1 MLFALLHV
9 VRTLWGLWQL
19 QLFVKW
25 AVKSIKSLRAL
36 GIEYELNTGAR
47 TGYDGKKQTQ
57 NGEEREQETTNI
69 GTTQEPGNTDDKEKV
84 HSVAEIVDELWVSDE
99 LIENRVSHGNA
110 RCYIVFDKIE
120 FRIDPKRRNVFRQRI
135 VLLLQALSIPFRY
148 VYGIVQKWL
157 GNGSIPCFV
166 QVPHEPE
173 DVWLRWCVAFAA
185 QGLNKW
191 ITEFTVA
198 PEVDDEDGA
207 INNLERYERR
217 REHLAGRVL
226 ATAGIQLWLGS
237 CLPLGEGKSL
247 LSKEDLLRRAMTSGR
262 GMPFDAV
269 QRNAVLRPGKGYK
282 AYERKLNRLIN
293 GIPVEFEEQVEELDI
308 ERVEWLA
315 ILLYIGEERI
325 GNGSASRDSRRSEE
339 YEKLEHDDLA
349 IENMRAQLGMGNR
362 TSGVDAAER
371 RNASIC
377 GFTMPERYFHEV
389 SKENRLVTKVGDL
402 VDCWLA
408 LIAGVQ
414 MQFLVSKDEE
424 WLGRCLG
431 QVEHDQETVVSVE
444 GVEMGGM
451 EKRGSSLFMRHVRIE
466 EAMQAFQFG
475 VVGQEFEQLEQTL
488 TFMGYSL
495 ESVRTRLGRWV
506 KANTDSQS
514 GAWRPLMFQ
523 AGELISGWTEVGRVS
538 NDVSRTLRQREGN
551 AVLRDRAVQCRVVW
565 ELQCVLRERVS
576 GMEGSPSSMVAVALC
591 MVSFPSLVVMNTE
604 EASEE
609 ISDTD
614 VRSSEAGGV
623 AISENRDSVSVSFG
637 NEQRGRDA
645 EEERKKR
652 SEEMFVIVPIC
663 GPQRMRLQV
672 QVGDDDDWSNR
683 SGAGDRGCKV
693 RVRLCRGAASR
704 DERFEWGWW
713 REAALGR
720 MEGLRRWQKNHGMCS
735 PDLHAGHRNMTSG
748 IVCVKPRAH
757 KTGTE
762 VEMWSGWEPFRSQQ
776 CRFELEGD
784 KVLAKFEVSMRH
796 GDLVVT
802 KKNIATSHTQAVG
815 ERRFTMYE
823 DNDREALQDGC
834 LIVGEALVDK
844 SPGCLSSVRAG
855 VYEDE
860 EFAKNLPAK
869 GENVIGEEL
878 GQVRRDIFLLKVA
891 ALEHGD
897 MNALQRCVK
906 LLTDSSEEITEHMI
920 LTNRRRAGE
929 LVLAFFHSV
938 FVSRKG
944 SGGVKGGGREFEAL
958 FSLLQ
963 ELVEKSAFDNYVVD
977 VVLDF
982 LKCAV
987 DLRIP
992 EDVRSCLIWMRRLIA
1007 RSLRLDKLDCLCR
1020 SFEEI
1025 LGAERGQRV
1034 AIHRKQLF
1042 FTDSEVT
1049 EYDVRTVNILEKA
1062 LLERQ
1067 IEEHDDVPAMNKLGL
1082 MVHNGAEG
1090 VEADVV
1096 RAMELYELAISK
1108 GDDGSAMNNLGCLLE
1123 KGGEGVGKD
1132 AVRAKELLERAI
1144 NEHDHVEAMNNLGL
1158 VVEEGAEG
1166 VEADVVR
1173 AMELYELAISKGDD
1187 GSAMCNLGC
1196 LLETGG
1202 EGVEKDAVRAKE
1214 LLERA
1219 INEHDFVPAM
1229 NSLGVM
1235 VEEGAERV
1243 EADAVRAM
1251 ELYELA
1257 ISKGRN
1263 GIAMYNLG
1271 ILLRGGAEG
1280 LDCNLVRAAEL
1291 FEMAIEEGN
1300 NTDAMVE
1307 LGNLLRDGAEGVQR
1321 DTDRACRLY
1330 ERAIKEDNHS
1340 EAVENLAALRDVT
1353 EDGD

>member
-1 MLFALLHV
+1 
-9 VRTLWGLWQL
+9 
-19 QLFVKW
+19 
-25 AVKSIKSLRAL
+25 
-36 GIEYELNTGAR
+36 
-47 TGYDGKKQTQ
+47 
-57 NGEEREQETTNI
+57 
-69 GTTQEPGNTDDKEKV
+69 
-84 HSVAEIVDELWVSDE
+84 
-99 LIENRVSHGNA
+99 
-110 RCYIVFDKIE
+110 
-120 FRIDPKRRNVFRQRI
+120 
-135 VLLLQALSIPFRY
+135 
-148 VYGIVQKWL
+148 
-157 GNGSIPCFV
+157 
-166 QVPHEPE
+166 
-173 DVWLRWCVAFAA
+173 
-185 QGLNKW
+185 
-191 ITEFTVA
+191 
-198 PEVDDEDGA
+198 
-207 INNLERYERR
+207 
-217 REHLAGRVL
+217 
-226 ATAGIQLWLGS
+226 
-237 CLPLGEGKSL
+237 
-247 LSKEDLLRRAMTSGR
+247 
-262 GMPFDAV
+262 
-269 QRNAVLRPGKGYK
+269 
-282 AYERKLNRLIN
+282 
-293 GIPVEFEEQVEELDI
+293 
-308 ERVEWLA
+308 
-315 ILLYIGEERI
+315 
-325 GNGSASRDSRRSEE
+325 
-339 YEKLEHDDLA
+339 
-349 IENMRAQLGMGNR
+349 
-362 TSGVDAAER
+362 
-371 RNASIC
+371 
-377 GFTMPERYFHEV
+377 
-389 SKENRLVTKVGDL
+389 
-402 VDCWLA
+402 
-408 LIAGVQ
+408 
-414 MQFLVSKDEE
+414 MQFLVSKDGG
-424 WLGRCLG
+424 WLRRCLG
-431 QVEHDQETVVSVE
+431 QVEHDQETVVSGE

-451 EKRGSSLFMRHVRIE
+451 EKRGSGLFMRYVRIE

-551 AVLRDRAVQCRVVW
+551 AVLGDRAVQCRVVW

-591 MVSFPSLVVMNTE
+591 MVSFPSLVVMKTE
-604 EASEE
+604 ETSEKMGA
-609 ISDTD
+609 TD

-683 SGAGDRGCKV
+683 GGAGDRGFKV
-693 RVRLCRGAASR
+693 RVRLCRGATSR

-735 PDLHAGHRNMTSG
+735 PDLHAGHRNMTSD
-748 IVCVKPRAH
+748 IVSVKPRAD

-796 GDLVVT
+796 HDLVVT
-802 KKNIATSHTQAVG
+802 KKNITTLYTQAVG
-815 ERRFTMYE
+815 ERSFTVYE

-834 LIVGEALVDK
+834 LIVGEALDDK

-855 VYEDE
+855 AYEDE

-869 GENVIGEEL
+869 GENVIEEEL
-878 GQVRRDIFLLKVA
+878 GQVQRDIFLLKVA

-897 MNALQRCVK
+897 MNALQRCVE

-944 SGGVKGGGREFEAL
+944 SCGVKGGGREFEAL
-958 FSLLQ
+958 FSLMQ

-977 VVLDF
+977 VVLEF

-987 DLRIP
+987 DMSIP
-992 EDVRSCLIWMRRLIA
+992 EDVRSCLVWMRRLIA
-1007 RSLRLDKLDCLCR
+1007 RSLRLDKLDFLCR

-1025 LGAERGQRV
+1025 IRAERGQGV
-1034 AIHRKQLF
+1034 AIRRKQFF

-1049 EYDVRTVNILEKA
+1049 EYDVCTVNILEKT
-1062 LLERQ
+1062 LLERE
-1067 IEEHDDVPAMNKLGL
+1067 IEEHDDVWAMNTLGL

-1123 KGGEGVGKD
+1123 KGGEGV
-1132 AVRAKELLERAI
+1132 
-1144 NEHDHVEAMNNLGL
+1144 
-1158 VVEEGAEG
+1158 
-1166 VEADVVR
+1166 
-1173 AMELYELAISKGDD
+1173 
-1187 GSAMCNLGC
+1187 
-1196 LLETGG
+1196 
-1202 EGVEKDAVRAKE
+1202 EKDAVRAKE
-1214 LLERA
+1214 LFERA

-1229 NSLGVM
+1229 NKLGLM
-1235 VEEGAERV
+1235 VEEGADGV

-1271 ILLRGGAEG
+1271 ILLRDGAEG
-1280 LDCNLVRAAEL
+1280 LDCNLVCAAEL
-1291 FEMAIEEGN
+1291 FERAIEESNG
-1300 NTDAMVE
+1300 TDAMVE
-1307 LGNLLRDGAEGVQR
+1307 LGNLLRDGAEGVER
-1321 DTDRACRLY
+1321 DTDRACILY
-1330 ERAIKEDNHS
+1330 EGAIKEDNHS
-1340 EAVENLAALRDVT
+1340 EAVENLAALRDAEMNEVT